1 MKKSDFLCTVAF
13 VALGLFGLLFSVVL
27 ALLG

>member
-1 MKKSDFLCTVAF
+1 MKKSDFLATVCF
-13 VALGLFGLLFSVVL
+13 VVLGFFGLLFSVVL

>member
-1 MKKSDFLCTVAF
+1 MKKSDFLATVAF
-13 VALGLFGLLFSVVL
+13 VFIGLFGLLFSVVL